1 MSHDVILRCLLR
13 PSCFAKRKHHP
24 LDSGGKK
31 KGGGKEEGGEKKKK
45 RKRNKQPK
53 GYSVQLNSSV
63 DGPRKSGRS
72 WPVEPATLGVSTVHT
87 NTAIIPLT
95 LPSL

>member
-45 RKRNKQPK
+45 KKEKQTAK
-53 GYSVQLNSSV
+53 GILRTTQLL
-63 DGPRKSGRS
+63 RRWAAKI
-72 WPVEPATLGVSTVHT
+72 WAKL
-87 NTAIIPLT
+87 AC
-95 LPSL
+95 